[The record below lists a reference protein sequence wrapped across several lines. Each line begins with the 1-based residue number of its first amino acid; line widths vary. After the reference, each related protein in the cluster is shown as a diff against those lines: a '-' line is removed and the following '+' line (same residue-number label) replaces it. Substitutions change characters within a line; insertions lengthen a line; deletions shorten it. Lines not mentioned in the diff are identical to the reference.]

1 MMLKSLCLN
10 QKYHRKCY
18 TVGRVN
24 QSCLL
29 CADYNFLHTNKEI
42 MYCEQCDMLIHEG
55 ELKWT
60 KIYGQEFAFCPV
72 HDELLK
78 DSKKNY

>member
-1 MMLKSLCLN
+1 MLKSLCSN
-10 QKYHRKCY
+10 QKHHKKRYA
-18 TVGRVN
+18 TGRIN
-24 QSCLL
+24 QSYLWNVY
-29 CADYNFLHTNKEI
+29 YNFIHINKEK

-60 KIYGQEFAFCPV
+60 KIYGQEFAFCPL

-78 DSKKNY
+78 DYKKNY

>member
-1 MMLKSLCLN
+1 VSTIIS
-10 QKYHRKCY
+10 YTSIRKK
-18 TVGRVN
+18 
-24 QSCLL
+24 L
-29 CADYNFLHTNKEI
+29 
-42 MYCEQCDMLIHEG
+42 YCEQCDMLIHEG

-60 KIYGQEFAFCPV
+60 KIYGQELALCPV

>member
-1 MMLKSLCLN
+1 
-10 QKYHRKCY
+10 
-18 TVGRVN
+18 
-24 QSCLL
+24 
-29 CADYNFLHTNKEI
+29 

-60 KIYGQEFAFCPV
+60 NIYGQEFAFCPI

-78 DSKKNY
+78 DSKKNC